1 MLKKNRKIQRLVF
14 LWKKAFVRS
23 LICAKMV
30 YASHTKHQIMLR
42 DGSTIHLFDRR
53 NIMQSF
59 RKKKF

>member
-1 MLKKNRKIQRLVF
+1 
-14 LWKKAFVRS
+14 
-23 LICAKMV
+23 MV